1 MGDGNNSGLFG
12 FNLGS
17 QGMTSTTDS
26 QSSSNTFVDKAQT
39 PFLDF
44 LRNTAMG
51 GFGGFQ
57 QQQQQYANQLGGLGQ
72 QAGMMGQQANPFMA
86 GLQQVAGGNPELL
99 AQQQAQLGSDITD
112 FTQQN
117 LAQANRGAIGAG
129 GLGGGRNQ
137 IARGTAIG
145 QGADAYA
152 RGLLQLQQQA
162 QNNQLQAGGMGGSLF
177 NQQAGQ
183 QLQGLGMQGQFANQA
198 FQSAFQPL
206 SALQQFFGAPTVLSE
221 QESQSS
227 SKGKSKAFSFGG
239 SGI

>member
-1 MGDGNNSGLFG
+1 MFG
-12 FNLGS
+12 FDLGQKS
-17 QGMTSTTDS
+17 TTSTTDS
-26 QSSSNTFVDKAQT
+26 QASSNTFVDKAQT

-86 GLQQVAGGNPELL
+86 GLQQVAAGNPQLL

-137 IARGTAIG
+137 VARGTAIG

-162 QNNQLQAGGMGGSLF
+162 QNNQLQAGAVGGGLY

-221 QESQSS
+221 MQQSS
-227 SKGKSKAFSFGG
+227 QTRTKSKNNTFGFNPFG
-239 SGI
+239 